1 MAGRTRKVLVVDDE
15 RFFRES
21 ISETL
26 TSAGIESVLASDGT
40 EALASADHPAVGAV
54 VLDVRLP
61 GMDGLEVLR
70 RLRERRPTLPVI
82 MLSAHQDQTY
92 VLEAL
97 RQGAADYLAKPL
109 HEEELVLAVRR
120 ALESF
125 GHASTSD
132 RLRERLGALQEGVN
146 RLAGLARGGASAVD
160 ALKSALPEVV
170 AEVLAA
176 EKTSLMLLDESGE
189 KLIVAAAVG
198 RSLSTDD
205 FDPVPVGE
213 GVAGLALARR
223 EPLLVTELANDARF
237 AGRKSVDRYRSHSF
251 AVAPILAGD
260 RPLGVLC
267 ATDTREGV
275 PLDAEDLALL
285 RILADQ
291 APAWLEPPA
300 PPAPAER
307 AIPIDVPAPSGADE
321 AELARGVCEAVLAE
335 VEPARVLA
343 AALAA
348 AGPALGAECAALFL
362 RDQTGELVREAEWSA
377 GGASDRERLAP
388 GKGLTGTALE
398 TCRPIVTDEPA
409 RDPRFDAGVD
419 TPASGAAEPF
429 VCLPLRFRG
438 KALGVFRAFLAEP
451 GRATPRTGE
460 VLGAA
465 LSSAVRAALLYRNLA
480 ASIEEVARVR
490 REARGGA

>member
-21 ISETL
+21 IQETL
-26 TSAGIESVLASDGT
+26 QSAGIECLLASDGT

-70 RLRERRPTLPVI
+70 RLRERRPRLPVI
-82 MLSAHQDQTY
+82 MLSAHQDQ
-92 VLEAL
+92 EAL

-125 GHASTSD
+125 GHAATSD
-132 RLRERLGALQEGVN
+132 RLRERLGALQEGVA
-146 RLAGLARGGASAVD
+146 RLAGLARGGAGAVEE
-160 ALKSALPEVV
+160 LRSALPEVV
-170 AEVLAA
+170 AQVLDA
-176 EKTSLMLLDESGE
+176 EKTSLMLLDESGQ
-189 KLIVAAAVG
+189 KLVVAAAVG
-198 RSLSTDD
+198 RTLSPED

-223 EPLLVTELANDARF
+223 EPLLVTELGNDARF
-237 AGRKSVDRYRSHSF
+237 AGRKTGERYRSHSF
-251 AVAPILAGD
+251 AVAPILAGE
-260 RPLGVLC
+260 RALGALC
-267 ATDTREGV
+267 ATDTREGG

-285 RILADQ
+285 RILAEQ

-300 PPAPAER
+300 PPPTER
-307 AIPIDVPAPSGADE
+307 AIAIEAPAREGADE
-321 AELARGVCEAVLAE
+321 AELARSVCEAVLSE

-362 RDQTGELVREAEWSA
+362 REASGELVREAEWSA
-377 GGASDRERLAP
+377 GGAADRERLAP

-398 TCRPIVTDEPA
+398 TCRPIVTDEPG
-409 RDPRFDAGVD
+409 RDPRFDPGVD

-438 KALGVFRAFLAEP
+438 KSLGVFRAFLAEP
-451 GRATPRTGE
+451 GRASPRTGE